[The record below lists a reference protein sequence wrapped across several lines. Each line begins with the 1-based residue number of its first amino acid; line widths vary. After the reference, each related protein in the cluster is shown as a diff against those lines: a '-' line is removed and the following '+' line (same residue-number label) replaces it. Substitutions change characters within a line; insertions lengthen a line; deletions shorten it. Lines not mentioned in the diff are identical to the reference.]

1 MPTKYKPSNWQ
12 PSGIE
17 ILEGFGVLYDSARL
31 DRILE
36 AGPKFITPEKETE
49 LRKRIFYTALELF
62 NSRKQSGRPSI
73 PEKRAALGRLRSETR
88 NLSQTLR
95 SLDHDTER
103 GIWESAGPDG
113 DVHLSEVRR
122 QLVRLYRWVL
132 KTERRVGPPL
142 SGRPLDTALRSAV
155 DELHTAWDEA
165 AGELPTHSPF
175 MSFVELALRPVAGS
189 VDFEGPCREVLY
201 GEKAGKRH
209 PH

>member
-132 KTERRVGPPL
+132 KAERRIGEAPK
-142 SGRPLDTALRSAV
+142 GRPLDTALRLAITNLHDAWV
-155 DELHTAWDEA
+155 DATRKT
-165 AGELPTHSPF
+165 PTYTPF
-175 MSFVELALRPVAGS
+175 INFVRLALQPVVGN